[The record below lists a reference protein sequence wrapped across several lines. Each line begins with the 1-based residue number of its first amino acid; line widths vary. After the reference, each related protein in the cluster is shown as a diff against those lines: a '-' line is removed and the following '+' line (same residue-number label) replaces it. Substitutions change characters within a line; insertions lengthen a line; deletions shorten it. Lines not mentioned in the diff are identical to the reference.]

1 MASTALLQ
9 AVQHIKGL
17 YPDTGAG
24 WLDAKTSC
32 VHELLQLMVACLLQA
47 MQHRHELYPDTNP
60 AWLDWSWRRN
70 RILDEITHWLPD
82 IACFQEMED
91 VQHFVEGLDMH
102 G

>member
-1 MASTALLQ
+1 M
-9 AVQHIKGL
+9 
-17 YPDTGAG
+17 
-24 WLDAKTSC
+24 
-32 VHELLQLMVACLLQA
+32 HELLQSVGTCLLQA
-47 MQHRHELYPDTNP
+47 MDHRQELYPDTNP

>member
-1 MASTALLQ
+1 MT
-9 AVQHIKGL
+9 
-17 YPDTGAG
+17 YT
-24 WLDAKTSC
+24 
-32 VHELLQLMVACLLQA
+32 CLLQA
-47 MQHRHELYPDTNP
+47 MEHRQELYPDTNP
-60 AWLDWSWRRN
+60 AWLDWSWRRS